1 MGAVDRPTALHYLQ
15 QNKIRNSLI
24 QKDFNRQFYKED
36 IQISN
41 KHVKR
46 YSTSLI
52 IKEMQIKTKMTH
64 YSYPLKQQ
72 LSKFYFGVYN

>member
-1 MGAVDRPTALHYLQ
+1 MGAVDRPRALHYLQ

-24 QKDFNRQFYKED
+24 QKDFKRQFYKED

-52 IKEMQIKTKMTH
+52 IKEIQIKTKMTH
-64 YSYPLKQQ
+64 YFIPVKTAIIKIL
-72 LSKFYFGVYN
+72 LWGI

>member
-1 MGAVDRPTALHYLQ
+1 MGAVDRPRALHYLQ
-15 QNKIRNSLI
+15 QNKIRNPLI

-46 YSTSLI
+46 YSTTLI
-52 IKEMQIKTKMTH
+52 IKEMQIRTND
-64 YSYPLKQQ
+64 YE
-72 LSKFYFGVYN
+72 